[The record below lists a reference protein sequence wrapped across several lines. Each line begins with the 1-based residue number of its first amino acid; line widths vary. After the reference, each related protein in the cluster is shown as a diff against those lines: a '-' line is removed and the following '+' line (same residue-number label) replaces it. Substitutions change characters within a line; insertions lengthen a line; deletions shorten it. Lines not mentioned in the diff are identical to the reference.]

1 MEQSLQPS
9 LLAGFDLSA
18 PLPGIPHMAGTLPV
32 ARVVIDSALPHLD
45 RPFDYLVPAELD
57 AAAQPGVRVK
67 VRFGGQELAGFLV
80 ERLEHSEPGI
90 RLQPLRAVVS
100 PEVVLSAEVLAVARA
115 VAERYAGGVWDVLR
129 AAVPARMARVETEK
143 TDAADGVA
151 VDAPPTA
158 DPAGVIGPAVKSPAG
173 EPAGDFPAPLLSE
186 YHGGA
191 EYARMLRT
199 GGSPRAVL
207 SAVPNRPGHWPA
219 LLLEAAELV
228 LASGRG
234 VLIVVPDARDMAR
247 LCAVLDERL
256 GPEAYARLTAED
268 GATPRYRNFLRVAR
282 GSARLVVG
290 TRNAAF
296 APVRDLGLA
305 IIWDDADNSHAEPRA
320 PYHHA
325 REVLL
330 LRCGIENAGLLLAAP
345 GRSAEA
351 QRLVRSGW
359 AHELE
364 ADRKLLR
371 AHAPRV
377 IAASDEFEAERDPL
391 LHAARLPA
399 AAWREAKAAL
409 ARGPVLVQ
417 VARTGFMPALRCER
431 CRTPARCTSCN
442 GPLALGDARGAPACG
457 WCGLVA
463 HDWSC
468 AECGFMRLRAA
479 SIGADRTAE
488 ELGRAFPGIKVVAA
502 TGAKPLH
509 AVPDAPALVVAT
521 PGAEPVAANGYA
533 AVLLLDGDRMMARE
547 GLRTGEEVLNR
558 WMGAASLARG
568 RDATEGHPGGGTVV
582 VAGDP
587 TEPMRALVRFDAAA
601 YAQAELDER
610 RTLGLPPA
618 VRTAMV
624 KGPAGTADK
633 FMDALVLDDQVRR
646 HGPVL
651 LGEGEHR
658 WLLFFSYARGP
669 AVTAALRALR
679 ATFSAAKEP
688 VLAIRIDPD
697 GIL

>member
-1 MEQSLQPS
+1 MEKAAQPS
-9 LLAGFDLSA
+9 LLAGFDLSS
-18 PLPGIPHMAGTLPV
+18 PMPGIPNMASELPV
-32 ARVVIDSALPHLD
+32 ARVVIDSAVPHLD

-67 VRFGGQELAGFLV
+67 VRFGGQELAGYLA
-80 ERLEHSEPGI
+80 ERLEHSEPGLK
-90 RLQPLRAVVS
+90 LQPLRTVVS
-100 PEVVLSAEVLAVARA
+100 PEIVLSAPVLAVARA

-129 AAVPARMARVETEK
+129 SAVPARMARVETEK
-143 TDAADGVA
+143 PVADES
-151 VDAPPTA
+151 APEA
-158 DPAGVIGPAVKSPAG
+158 
-173 EPAGDFPAPLLSE
+173 EPAENSPDEPSDALLTE

-191 EYARMLRT
+191 EFAQALRA
-199 GGSPRAVL
+199 GGAPRAVL
-207 SAVPNRPGHWPA
+207 SAVPNRPGDWPV
-219 LLLEAAELV
+219 LLLEAAELT

-234 VLIVVPDARDMAR
+234 VLIVVPDARDLAR
-247 LCAVLDERL
+247 LCATLDGRI
-256 GPEAYARLTAED
+256 GAHAYARLSAED
-268 GATPRYRNFLRVAR
+268 GATPRYRSFLRVAR
-282 GSARLVVG
+282 GHARLVVG

-305 IIWDDADNSHAEPRA
+305 VIWDDADTSHAEPRA

-359 AHELE
+359 AKELG

-377 IAASDEFEAERDPL
+377 IAASDEFEADRDPL

-409 ARGPVLVQ
+409 AHGPVLVQ

-431 CRTPARCTSCN
+431 CRTPARCTACN
-442 GPLALGDARGAPACG
+442 GPLALDDARGAPACG
-457 WCGLVA
+457 WCGRVA
-463 HDWSC
+463 NGWNC
-468 AECGFMRLRAA
+468 VECGFMRLRAA

-488 ELGRAFPGIKVVAA
+488 ELGRAFPNIKVVAA
-502 TGAKPLH
+502 TGAKPLYT
-509 AVPDAPALVVAT
+509 VPSVPALVVAT
-521 PGAEPVAANGYA
+521 PGAEPVAENGYA

-558 WMGAASLARG
+558 WMGAAHLARG
-568 RDATEGHPGGGTVV
+568 RDASGGRPGGGTVV
-582 VAGDP
+582 VAGEP
-587 TEPMRALVRFDAAA
+587 GEPMRALVRFDAAA
-601 YAQAELDER
+601 YAEAELDER

-624 KGPAGTADK
+624 KGPAATADK
-633 FMDALVLDDQVRR
+633 FMAALALGEEVRR

-658 WLLFFSYARGP
+658 WLLFFSYAQGP

-688 VLAIRIDPD
+688 IVSIRIDPD

>member
-1 MEQSLQPS
+1 MERSAQPS
-9 LLAGFDLSA
+9 LLAGFDLSS
-18 PLPGIPHMAGTLPV
+18 PLPGIPNMAEELPV
-32 ARVVIDSALPHLD
+32 ARVVIDSPVPHLD

-57 AAAQPGVRVK
+57 EAAQPGVRVK
-67 VRFGGQELAGFLV
+67 VRFGGQELAGLLA
-80 ERLEHSEPGI
+80 ERLEHSDPGI
-90 RLQPLRAVVS
+90 KLQPLRTVVS
-100 PEVVLSAEVLAVARA
+100 PEVVLSAPVLAVARA

-129 AAVPARMARVETEK
+129 SAVPARMARVETEK
-143 TDAADGVA
+143 YA
-151 VDAPPTA
+151 V
-158 DPAGVIGPAVKSPAG
+158 GESPAE
-173 EPAGDFPAPLLSE
+173 EPSPDGPVEPSAALLSE

-191 EYARMLRT
+191 DYAQALRT
-199 GGSPRAVL
+199 GGAPRAVL
-207 SAVPNRPGHWPA
+207 SAVPNRPGDWPA
-219 LLLEAAELV
+219 LLLEAAELT

-234 VLIVVPDARDMAR
+234 VLIVVPDARDLTR
-247 LCAVLDERL
+247 LCATLDERI
-256 GPEAYARLTAED
+256 GEHGYARLSAED

-282 GSARLVVG
+282 GQARLVVG

-296 APVRDLGLA
+296 APVKDLGLA

-351 QRLVRSGW
+351 QRLIRSGW
-359 AHELE
+359 AAELVAE
-364 ADRKLLR
+364 RKLLR

-377 IAASDEFEAERDPL
+377 IAASDEFEADRDPM

-409 ARGPVLVQ
+409 AHGPVLVQ

-431 CRTPARCTSCN
+431 CRTPARCTACN
-442 GPLALGDARGAPACG
+442 GPLALDDARGAPACG

-463 HDWSC
+463 NPWNC
-468 AECGFMRLRAA
+468 VECGFMRLRAA

-488 ELGRAFPGIKVVAA
+488 ELGRAFPHVKVVAA
-502 TGAKPLH
+502 TGAKPLYT
-509 AVPDAPALVVAT
+509 VPAAPALVVAT
-521 PGAEPVAANGYA
+521 PGAEPVAQDGYA

-558 WMGAASLARG
+558 WMGAAHLARG
-568 RDATEGHPGGGTVV
+568 RDAADGRPGGGTVV
-582 VAGDP
+582 VAGEP
-587 TEPMRALVRFDAAA
+587 GEPMRALVRFDAAA
-601 YAQAELDER
+601 YAEAELDER

-624 KGPAGTADK
+624 KGPAATADK
-633 FMDALVLDDQVRR
+633 FMAALEVGDEVRR

-658 WLLFFSYARGP
+658 WLLFFSYAQGP

-688 VLAIRIDPD
+688 VVSLRIDPD

>member
-1 MEQSLQPS
+1 MERSAQPS
-9 LLAGFDLSA
+9 LLAGFDLSS
-18 PLPGIPHMAGTLPV
+18 PLPGIPNMAKELPV
-32 ARVVIDSALPHLD
+32 ARVVIDSPVPHLD

-57 AAAQPGVRVK
+57 EAAQPGVRVK
-67 VRFGGQELAGFLV
+67 VRFGGQELAGFLA
-80 ERLEHSEPGI
+80 ERLEHSDPGI
-90 RLQPLRAVVS
+90 KLQPLRTVVS
-100 PEVVLSAEVLAVARA
+100 PEVVLSAPVLAVARA

-129 AAVPARMARVETEK
+129 SAVPARMARVETEK
-143 TDAADGVA
+143 DAAGE
-151 VDAPPTA
+151 
-158 DPAGVIGPAVKSPAG
+158 SPAE
-173 EPAGDFPAPLLSE
+173 EPAADVPVEPSAALLSE

-191 EYARMLRT
+191 DYAQALRT
-199 GGSPRAVL
+199 GGAPRAVL
-207 SAVPNRPGHWPA
+207 SAVPNRPGDWPA
-219 LLLEAAELV
+219 LLLEAAELT

-234 VLIVVPDARDMAR
+234 VLIVVPDARDLTR
-247 LCAVLDERL
+247 LCATLDERI
-256 GPEAYARLTAED
+256 GEHGYARLSAED

-282 GSARLVVG
+282 GNARLVVG

-296 APVRDLGLA
+296 APVKDLGLA
-305 IIWDDADNSHAEPRA
+305 VIWDDADNSHAEPRA

-330 LRCGIENAGLLLAAP
+330 LRCGIESAGLLLAAP

-351 QRLVRSGW
+351 QRLIRSGW
-359 AHELE
+359 AAELVAE
-364 ADRKLLR
+364 RKLLR

-377 IAASDEFEAERDPL
+377 IAASDEFEADRDPM

-409 ARGPVLVQ
+409 AHGPVLVQ

-431 CRTPARCTSCN
+431 CRTPARCTACN
-442 GPLALGDARGAPACG
+442 GPLALDDARGAPACG

-463 HDWSC
+463 NPWNC
-468 AECGFMRLRAA
+468 VECGFMRLRAA

-488 ELGRAFPGIKVVAA
+488 ELGRAFPHVKVVAA
-502 TGAKPLH
+502 TGAKPLYT
-509 AVPDAPALVVAT
+509 VPAAPALVVAT
-521 PGAEPVAANGYA
+521 PGAEPVAKDGYA

-558 WMGAASLARG
+558 WMGAAHLARG
-568 RDATEGHPGGGTVV
+568 RDSADGRPGGGTVV
-582 VAGDP
+582 VAGEP
-587 TEPMRALVRFDAAA
+587 GEPMRALVRFDAAA
-601 YAQAELDER
+601 YAEAELDER
-610 RTLGLPPA
+610 RALGLPPA

-624 KGPAGTADK
+624 KGPAATADK
-633 FMDALVLDDQVRR
+633 FMEALEVGDEVRR

-658 WLLFFSYARGP
+658 WLLFFSYAQGP

-688 VLAIRIDPD
+688 VVSIRIDPD

>member
-1 MEQSLQPS
+1 MERSAQPS
-9 LLAGFDLSA
+9 LLAGFDLSS
-18 PLPGIPHMAGTLPV
+18 PLPGIPNMAEELPV
-32 ARVVIDSALPHLD
+32 ARVVIDSPVPHLD

-57 AAAQPGVRVK
+57 EAAQPGVRVK
-67 VRFGGQELAGFLV
+67 VRFGGQELAGLLA
-80 ERLEHSEPGI
+80 ERLEHSDPGI
-90 RLQPLRAVVS
+90 KLQPLRTVVS
-100 PEVVLSAEVLAVARA
+100 PEVVLSAPVLAVARA

-129 AAVPARMARVETEK
+129 SAVPARMARVETEK
-143 TDAADGVA
+143 YA
-151 VDAPPTA
+151 VRD
-158 DPAGVIGPAVKSPAG
+158 SPAE
-173 EPAGDFPAPLLSE
+173 EPSPDGPVEPSAALLSE

-191 EYARMLRT
+191 DYAQALRT
-199 GGSPRAVL
+199 GGAPRAVL
-207 SAVPNRPGHWPA
+207 SAVPNRPGDWPA
-219 LLLEAAELV
+219 LLLEAAELT

-234 VLIVVPDARDMAR
+234 VLIVVPDARDLTR
-247 LCAVLDERL
+247 LCTTLDERI
-256 GPEAYARLTAED
+256 GDHGYARLSAED

-282 GSARLVVG
+282 GQARLVVG

-296 APVRDLGLA
+296 APVKDLGLA

-351 QRLVRSGW
+351 QRLIRSGW
-359 AHELE
+359 AAELVAE
-364 ADRKLLR
+364 RKLLR

-377 IAASDEFEAERDPL
+377 IAASDEFEADRDPM

-409 ARGPVLVQ
+409 AHGPVLVQ

-431 CRTPARCTSCN
+431 CRTPARCTACN
-442 GPLALGDARGAPACG
+442 GPLALDDARGAPACG

-463 HDWSC
+463 NPWNC
-468 AECGFMRLRAA
+468 VECGFMRLRAA

-488 ELGRAFPGIKVVAA
+488 ELGRAFPHVKVVAA
-502 TGAKPLH
+502 TGAKPLYT
-509 AVPDAPALVVAT
+509 VPAAPALVVAT
-521 PGAEPVAANGYA
+521 PGAEPVAQDGYA

-558 WMGAASLARG
+558 WMGAAHLARG
-568 RDATEGHPGGGTVV
+568 RDAADGRPGGGTVV
-582 VAGDP
+582 VAGEP
-587 TEPMRALVRFDAAA
+587 GEPMRALVRFDAAA
-601 YAQAELDER
+601 YAEAELDER

-624 KGPAGTADK
+624 KGPAATADK
-633 FMDALVLDDQVRR
+633 FMAALEVGDEVRR

-658 WLLFFSYARGP
+658 WLLFFSYAQGP

-688 VLAIRIDPD
+688 VVSLRIDPD

>member
-1 MEQSLQPS
+1 MGQSLQPS

-18 PLPGIPHMAGTLPV
+18 PLPGIANMARDLPV
-32 ARVVIDSALPHLD
+32 ARVVIDSAVPHLD

-57 AAAQPGVRVK
+57 EAAQPGVRVK
-67 VRFGGQELAGFLV
+67 VRFGGQELAGFLT

-90 RLQPLRAVVS
+90 KLQPLRAVVS
-100 PEVVLSAEVLAVARA
+100 PEVVLSAPVLATARA

-129 AAVPARMARVETEK
+129 AAVPARMARMETEK
-143 TDAADGVA
+143 
-151 VDAPPTA
+151 PA
-158 DPAGVIGPAVKSPAG
+158 DPGPPAG
-173 EPAGDFPAPLLSE
+173 QGPSGKPGNGLLAE

-191 EYARMLRT
+191 EYARGLAA
-199 GGSPRAVL
+199 GESPRAVL
-207 SAVPNRPGHWPA
+207 CAVPNRPGDWPA

-234 VLIVVPDARDMAR
+234 VLIVVPDARDLAR
-247 LCAVLDERL
+247 LCATLDERR
-256 GPEAYARLTAED
+256 GPGGYARLTAED

-282 GSARLVVG
+282 GQARLVVG

-296 APVRDLGLA
+296 APVKDLGLA
-305 IIWDDADNSHAEPRA
+305 IIWDDADSSHAEPRA

-330 LRCGIENAGLLLAAP
+330 LRCGIEDAGLLLAAP

-351 QRLVRSGW
+351 QRLIRSGW
-359 AHELE
+359 AQELAAE
-364 ADRKLLR
+364 RKLLR

-409 ARGPVLVQ
+409 AHGPVLVQ

-431 CRTPARCTSCN
+431 CRTPARCTACN

-463 HDWSC
+463 HDWNC
-468 AECGFMRLRAA
+468 VECGFMRLRAA

-488 ELGRAFPGIKVVAA
+488 ELGRAFPNINVVAA

-509 AVPDAPALVVAT
+509 TVPDAPALVVAT

-547 GLRTGEEVLNR
+547 GLRTGEEVLSR
-558 WMGAASLARG
+558 WMAAASLARG
-568 RDATEGHPGGGTVV
+568 RDGGDGRPGGGTVV
-582 VAGDP
+582 VAG
-587 TEPMRALVRFDAAA
+587 EPSESMRALVRFDAAA
-601 YAQAELDER
+601 YAQKELDER
-610 RTLGLPPA
+610 WALGLPPA

-624 KGPAGTADK
+624 KGPAGTVDK
-633 FMDALVLDDQVRR
+633 FMGALELDQEVRR

-651 LGEGEHR
+651 LEEGEHR

-669 AVTAALRALR
+669 AVTAALRTLR
-679 ATFSAAKEP
+679 ARFSAAKEP
-688 VLAIRIDPD
+688 VISIRIDPD

>member
-1 MEQSLQPS
+1 MEKSAQPS

-18 PLPGIPHMAGTLPV
+18 PLPGIPNMAGELPV
-32 ARVVIDSALPHLD
+32 ARVVIDSAVPHLD

-67 VRFGGQELAGFLV
+67 VRFGGQELAAFLT
-80 ERLEHSEPGI
+80 ERLAHSDPGI
-90 RLQPLRAVVS
+90 KLQPLRAVIS
-100 PEVVLSAEVLAVARA
+100 PEVVLSAPVLAVARA

-129 AAVPARMARVETEK
+129 SAVPARMARVETEK
-143 TDAADGVA
+143 
-151 VDAPPTA
+151 
-158 DPAGVIGPAVKSPAG
+158 SPAG
-173 EPAGDFPAPLLSE
+173 DAAAEPAAAADAPAEPSSALLAE

-191 EYARMLRT
+191 QYAAGLRA
-199 GGSPRAVL
+199 GEAPRAVL
-207 SAVPNRPGHWPA
+207 SAVPNRPGDWPA
-219 LLLEAAELV
+219 LLLEAAELT
-228 LASGRG
+228 LAAGRG
-234 VLIVVPDARDMAR
+234 VLIVVPDARDLAR
-247 LCAVLDERL
+247 LASTLDERL
-256 GPEAYARLTAED
+256 GAEGYARLSAED

-282 GSARLVVG
+282 GQARLVVG

-305 IIWDDADNSHAEPRA
+305 IIWDDADSSHAEPRA

-359 AHELE
+359 ATELV
-364 ADRKLLR
+364 ADRARLR

-377 IAASDEFEAERDPL
+377 IAASDEFEADRDPL

-409 ARGPVLVQ
+409 AHGPVLVQ

-431 CRTPARCTSCN
+431 CRTPARCTACN
-442 GPLALGDARGAPACG
+442 GPLALDDARGAPACG

-463 HDWSC
+463 HAWNC
-468 AECGFMRLRAA
+468 VECGFMRLRAA

-488 ELGRAFPGIKVVAA
+488 ELGRAFANVKVVAA
-502 TGAKPLH
+502 TGAKPLYT
-509 AVPDAPALVVAT
+509 VPDAPALVVAT
-521 PGAEPVAANGYA
+521 PGAEPVAENGYA
-533 AVLLLDGDRMMARE
+533 AVLLLDGDRMLSRE

-558 WMGAASLARG
+558 WMGAAHLARG
-568 RDATEGHPGGGTVV
+568 RDASGERPGGGTVV
-582 VAGDP
+582 VAGEP
-587 TEPMRALVRFDAAA
+587 GEPMRALVRFDAAA
-601 YAQAELDER
+601 YAEAELDER
-610 RTLGLPPA
+610 RDLGLPPA

-624 KGPAGTADK
+624 KGPAAAADK
-633 FMDALVLDDQVRR
+633 FMAALAVGDQVRR

-658 WLLFFSYARGP
+658 WLLFFSYAQGP

-688 VLAIRIDPD
+688 VVSIRIDPD
-697 GIL
+697 GVL

>member
-1 MEQSLQPS
+1 MERSAQPS
-9 LLAGFDLSA
+9 LLAGFDLSS
-18 PLPGIPHMAGTLPV
+18 PLPGIPNMAEELPV
-32 ARVVIDSALPHLD
+32 ARVVIDSPVPHLD

-57 AAAQPGVRVK
+57 EAAQPGVRVK
-67 VRFGGQELAGFLV
+67 VRFGGQELAGLLA
-80 ERLEHSEPGI
+80 ERLEHSDPGI
-90 RLQPLRAVVS
+90 KLQPLRTVVS
-100 PEVVLSAEVLAVARA
+100 PEVVLSAPVLAVARA

-129 AAVPARMARVETEK
+129 SAVPARMARVETEK
-143 TDAADGVA
+143 DAVGE
-151 VDAPPTA
+151 
-158 DPAGVIGPAVKSPAG
+158 SPAE
-173 EPAGDFPAPLLSE
+173 EPSPHGPVEPSAALLSE

-191 EYARMLRT
+191 DYAQALRT
-199 GGSPRAVL
+199 GGAPRAVL
-207 SAVPNRPGHWPA
+207 SAVPNRPGDWPA
-219 LLLEAAELV
+219 LLLEAAELT

-234 VLIVVPDARDMAR
+234 VLIVVPDARDLTR
-247 LCAVLDERL
+247 LCATLDERI
-256 GPEAYARLTAED
+256 GEHGYARLSAED

-282 GSARLVVG
+282 GQARLVVG

-296 APVRDLGLA
+296 APVKDLGLA
-305 IIWDDADNSHAEPRA
+305 VIWDDADNSHAEPRA

-330 LRCGIENAGLLLAAP
+330 LRCGIEDAGLLLAAP

-351 QRLVRSGW
+351 QRLIRSGW
-359 AHELE
+359 AAELVAE
-364 ADRKLLR
+364 RKLLR

-377 IAASDEFEAERDPL
+377 IAASDEFEADRDPM

-409 ARGPVLVQ
+409 AHGPVLVQ

-431 CRTPARCTSCN
+431 CRTPARCTACN
-442 GPLALGDARGAPACG
+442 GPLALDDARGAPACG

-463 HDWSC
+463 NPWNC
-468 AECGFMRLRAA
+468 VECGFMRLRAA

-488 ELGRAFPGIKVVAA
+488 ELGRAFPHVKVVAA
-502 TGAKPLH
+502 TGAKPLYT
-509 AVPDAPALVVAT
+509 VPATPALVVAT
-521 PGAEPVAANGYA
+521 PGAEPVAQDGYA

-558 WMGAASLARG
+558 WMGAAHLARG
-568 RDATEGHPGGGTVV
+568 RDAADGRPGGGTVV
-582 VAGDP
+582 VAGEP
-587 TEPMRALVRFDAAA
+587 GEPMRALVRFDAAA
-601 YAQAELDER
+601 YAEAELDER

-624 KGPAGTADK
+624 KGPAATADK
-633 FMDALVLDDQVRR
+633 FMAALEVGDEVRR

-658 WLLFFSYARGP
+658 WLLFFSYAQGP

-688 VLAIRIDPD
+688 VVSIRIDPD

>member
-1 MEQSLQPS
+1 MTESVQPS
-9 LLAGFDLSA
+9 LLSGFDLSS
-18 PLPGIPHMAGTLPV
+18 PLPGIPNVASELPV
-32 ARVVIDSALPHLD
+32 ARVVIDSAVPHLD

-57 AAAQPGVRVK
+57 AMAQPGVRVR
-67 VRFGGQELAGFLV
+67 VRFGGQELAGFLT
-80 ERLEHSEPGI
+80 ERLEHSEPGLK
-90 RLQPLRAVVS
+90 LQPLRSVIS
-100 PEVVLSAEVLAVARA
+100 PEIVLSAPVLAVARA

-129 AAVPARMARVETEK
+129 SAVPARMARMETQK
-143 TDAADGVA
+143 ATDSDDPLENSTPETFG
-151 VDAPPTA
+151 DAPA
-158 DPAGVIGPAVKSPAG
+158 QGPSAVP
-173 EPAGDFPAPLLSE
+173 EDTLLAE

-191 EYARMLRT
+191 DYARLLRN
-199 GGSPRAVL
+199 GESPRAVL
-207 SAVPNRPGHWPA
+207 SAVPNRPGDWPA
-219 LLLEAAELV
+219 LLLQAAEQA

-234 VLIVVPDARDMAR
+234 VLIVVPDARDLAR
-247 LCAVLDERL
+247 LTSTLDDHL

-282 GSARLVVG
+282 GQSQLVVG

-296 APVRDLGLA
+296 APVKDLGLV
-305 IIWDDADNSHAEPRA
+305 IMWDDADNSHAEPRA

-330 LRCGIENAGLLLAAP
+330 LRCGIENAGMLLAAP

-359 AHELE
+359 AHELG
-364 ADRKLLR
+364 ADRSLLR
-371 AHAPRV
+371 ANAPRV

-409 ARGPVLVQ
+409 AHGPVLVQ

-431 CRTPARCTSCN
+431 CRTPARCTTCN

-463 HDWSC
+463 HDWNC
-468 AECGFMRLRAA
+468 VECGFMRLRAS

-488 ELGRAFPGIKVVAA
+488 ELGRAFPNIKVVAA

-509 AVPDAPALVVAT
+509 TVPDTPALVVAT

-533 AVLLLDGDRMMARE
+533 AVLLLDGDRMLSRE

-558 WMGAASLARG
+558 WMGAAHLARG
-568 RDATEGHPGGGTVV
+568 RDATSERPGGGTVV

-601 YAQAELDER
+601 YAQTELDER
-610 RTLGLPPA
+610 RDLGLPPA
-618 VRTAMV
+618 VRLAMV
-624 KGPAGTADK
+624 RGPAAAADK
-633 FMDALVLDDQVRR
+633 FMDALDLGGEVRR

-651 LGEGEHR
+651 EGEGEHR
-658 WLLFFSYARGP
+658 WLLFFSYAEGP
-669 AVTAALRALR
+669 AVTAALRAMR

-688 VLAIRIDPD
+688 IVAIRIDPD